1 MKTDKTSRETPEN
14 HSEMDADRSTVT
26 QLVGGVDVGSCTI
39 KAVILDQSTAIRG
52 TYVTYSGTDF
62 EKAASEAWKQCLLK
76 AHVLDKDVRHVVS
89 TGYGRDSVSFASSH
103 LTEISCHGRGCLH
116 FFPGP
121 MTVVDIGGQDNKII
135 KLDKRGQRVSFKMN
149 RKCAAGTG
157 AFLEEMALRLR
168 LPIEQMDTL
177 ARNADG
183 EVTLGSYCTVF
194 SATEVLEKIKAGH
207 SVDRIVRGLFRSV
220 VKRIVEMDTLTDK
233 VVLTGGVI
241 EHNPFLAE
249 LLGEHTSAPV
259 LIPPNPQI
267 VGALGAALY
276 ALDKALTAG

>member
-1 MKTDKTSRETPEN
+1 MND
-14 HSEMDADRSTVT
+14 DYA
-26 QLVGGVDVGSCTI
+26 GGVDVGSCTT
-39 KAVILDQSTAIRG
+39 KAVIIDEASRVLARHVI
-52 TYVTYSGTDF
+52 YSGTDF
-62 EKAASEAWKQCLLK
+62 VSASTEAWNRCLEKAGLAG
-76 AHVLDKDVRHVVS
+76 KDVRSLVS
-89 TGYGRDSVSFASSH
+89 TGYGRKSVAFARSSK
-103 LTEISCHGRGCLH
+103 TEISCHGRGCLH

-121 MTVVDIGGQDNKII
+121 ITVVDIGGQDNKII
-135 KLDKRGQRVSFKMN
+135 KLDARGQRVSFKMN

-168 LPIEQMDTL
+168 LPLEQLDTL

-207 SVDRIVRGLFRSV
+207 PVDRIVRGLFHSV
-220 VKRIVEMDTLTDK
+220 AKRVLEMDTLTDT

-249 LLGEHTSAPV
+249 IIKEHTSNSV
-259 LIPPNPQI
+259 VIPPHAQTT
-267 VGALGAALY
+267 GALGAALY
-276 ALDKALTAG
+276 ALEELKKPQEQ